1 MEQLSEKNRQLA
13 ERIRE
18 EIIGEADLSRDLSD
32 QEIREHIRE
41 RLLIEGHDNAI
52 PLHQRLAMEKRIFNS
67 LRRLDVL
74 QELLEDPDITE
85 IMVNGP
91 DNIFV
96 EKAGR
101 LYRSPLRFSSPEKL
115 SDVIQQIAAEQNKII
130 NESSP
135 IVDTRLPDGSRINI
149 ILPPVAL
156 SQGIITIRRFPKEAI
171 TMDRLLSFG
180 SISQEIVDFLKLLVR
195 ARYNIFISGGTG
207 SGKTTFLNALT
218 EFIPPAERVIT
229 IEDSAELQLI
239 GLDNLVRLEARDK
252 NLEGNLE
259 VTIRDLVRASLRM
272 RPDRIIVGECRGAE
286 ALEMLQA
293 SNTGHDGSMSTGHA
307 NSARDML
314 SRLEVMVLMGSV
326 ELPVTAI
333 RSQIASGIDVLVHLG
348 RLADRSRK
356 LLEVSEI
363 IGMENGEIVTET
375 IYKYRGGEKGGWEKT
390 GSLRH
395 TQKLSMAGLYQE
407 GKGLFWSRKA

>member
-1 MEQLSEKNRQLA
+1 MQVLSEKNRRLA
-13 ERIRE
+13 EDIRQ

-32 QEIREHIRE
+32 EEIRSHIRE
-41 RLLIEGHDNAI
+41 RLLNEGHEHVI
-52 PLHQRLAMEKRIFNS
+52 PLQERLAMEQRIFNS
-67 LRRLDVL
+67 LRKLDVL
-74 QELLEDPDITE
+74 QELLEDDEITE

-91 DNIFV
+91 DNIFI
-96 EKAGR
+96 EKAGK
-101 LYRSPLRFSSPEKL
+101 LYRSPLRFSSAEKL
-115 SDVIQQIAAEQNKII
+115 SDVIQQIAAERNKIV

-135 IVDTRLPDGSRINI
+135 IVDTRLSDGSRINI
-149 ILPPVAL
+149 ILPPVSL
-156 SQGIITIRRFPKEAI
+156 NEGIITIRRFPKDPV
-171 TMDRLLSFG
+171 TMKKLLEFG
-180 SISQEIVDFLKLLVR
+180 SISPEIVEFLKILVR

-218 EFIPPAERVIT
+218 EFIPKSERVIT

-239 GLDNLVRLEARDK
+239 GIDNLVRLEARDR

-286 ALEMLQA
+286 ALEVLQA

-326 ELPVTAI
+326 ELPVAAI
-333 RSQIASGIDVLVHLG
+333 RSQIASGIDILVHLG

-356 LLEVSEI
+356 LLEISEI
-363 IGMENGEIVTET
+363 MGMEDGEIVTST
-375 IYKYRGGEKGGWEKT
+375 IFKYDGAGGWEHT
-390 GSLRH
+390 GKLSH
-395 TQKLSMAGLYQE
+395 TQKLLMAGLYQDA
-407 GKGLFWSRKA
+407 RK

>member
-1 MEQLSEKNRQLA
+1 MQVLSEKNRRLA
-13 ERIRE
+13 EDIRQ

-32 QEIREHIRE
+32 EEIRSHIRE
-41 RLLIEGHDNAI
+41 RLLNEGHEHAI
-52 PLHQRLAMEKRIFNS
+52 PLQERLAMEQRIFNS
-67 LRRLDVL
+67 LRKLDVL
-74 QELLEDPDITE
+74 QELLEDDEITE

-91 DNIFV
+91 DNIFI
-96 EKAGR
+96 EKAGK
-101 LYRSPLRFSSPEKL
+101 LYRSPLRFSSAEKL
-115 SDVIQQIAAEQNKII
+115 SDVIQQIAAERNKIV

-135 IVDTRLPDGSRINI
+135 IVDTRLSDGSRINI
-149 ILPPVAL
+149 ILPPVSL
-156 SQGIITIRRFPKEAI
+156 NEGIITIRRFPKDPV
-171 TMDRLLSFG
+171 TMKKLLEFG
-180 SISQEIVDFLKLLVR
+180 SISPEIVEFLKILVR

-218 EFIPPAERVIT
+218 EFIPKSERVIT

-239 GLDNLVRLEARDK
+239 GIDNLVRLEARDR

-286 ALEMLQA
+286 ALEVLQA

-326 ELPVTAI
+326 ELPVAAI
-333 RSQIASGIDVLVHLG
+333 RSQIASGIDILVHLG

-356 LLEVSEI
+356 LLEISEI
-363 IGMENGEIVTET
+363 MGMEDGEIVTST
-375 IYKYRGGEKGGWEKT
+375 IFKYDGAGGWEHT
-390 GSLRH
+390 GKLSH
-395 TQKLSMAGLYQE
+395 TQKLLMAGLYQDA
-407 GKGLFWSRKA
+407 RK

>member
-91 DNIFV
+91 DNIFI

-135 IVDTRLPDGSRINI
+135 IVDTRLQDGSRINI

-180 SISQEIVDFLKLLVR
+180 SISQEIADFLKLLVR

-407 GKGLFWSRKA
+407 GKGLFWSQKA

>member
-91 DNIFV
+91 DNIFI

-407 GKGLFWSRKA
+407 GKGLFWSQKA